1 MEGGQENFLNASNS
15 DLGPETLQLMC
26 RQAATFPGLSPD
38 ISLCLELA
46 SEVANVAEVCEKVVG
61 F

>member
-26 RQAATFPGLSPD
+26 RLAATFPGLSPD
-38 ISLCLELA
+38 INLCLELA
-46 SEVANVAEVCEKVVG
+46 SEFACFSRGEVVG
-61 F
+61 